1 MKIYDWKEING
12 LEKGYY
18 GERVLLR
25 PLLECDVYPIFMATT
40 NPEFN
45 KYLLWD
51 RPATVAQLSERI
63 EKILDER
70 RKGLMGVWVAAEITT
85 GAFVALFRAYT
96 VEAPQ
101 SLDKFHVGTGIWL
114 HPNFWKGGLSVDV
127 SKLSLDLIFNE
138 TPVDVLHAET
148 HIDNKAS
155 LGLFRAMGL
164 EHSGTMDIDRED
176 GTPSPSHLFQITR
189 NAYRPSGFFRP
200 SYQDIAATKGAL
212 HNTAL
217 IQV

>member
-1 MKIYDWKEING
+1 MKKYNWNEISG

-40 NPEFN
+40 NPAFN
-45 KYLLWD
+45 RYLLWD
-51 RPATVAQLSERI
+51 APSTISHLAERI

-70 RKGLMGVWVAAEITT
+70 RKGLMGVWVAVEITT

-96 VEAPQ
+96 VEPPPGREE
-101 SLDKFHVGTGIWL
+101 FHVGTGIWL
-114 HPNFWKGGLSVDV
+114 HPNYWKGGLSIDV

-138 TPVDVLHAET
+138 TPADVLRAET
-148 HIDNKAS
+148 HVDNKAS

-164 EHSGTMDIDRED
+164 SHYGTMDFERED
-176 GTPSPSHLFQITR
+176 GVPSPSHLYQITKSD
-189 NAYRPSGFFRP
+189 YKVSGFFRE
-200 SYQDIAATKGAL
+200 SYQDIAATTEAKISAEPLG
-212 HNTAL
+212 
-217 IQV
+217 V

>member
-1 MKIYDWKEING
+1 MKKYDWNEING

-40 NPEFN
+40 NPAFN
-45 KYLLWD
+45 RYLLWD
-51 RPATVAQLSERI
+51 APLTIAQLSERI

-96 VEAPQ
+96 VEAP
-101 SLDKFHVGTGIWL
+101 SSPDEFHVGTGIWL
-114 HPNFWKGGLSVDV
+114 HPNYWKGGLSVDV

-148 HIDNKAS
+148 HVDNKAS

-164 EHSGTMDIDRED
+164 VHSGTIDVDRED
-176 GTPSPSHLFQITR
+176 GTPSPSHTFHITR
-189 NAYRPSGFFRP
+189 SVYKSSGFFRP
-200 SYQDIAATKGAL
+200 NYQDISATKEAKL
-212 HNTAL
+212 DSVL
-217 IQV
+217 VRV